1 MADLVLTEE
10 QELLRST
17 AADWVRQHAS
27 VGRIRQLRD
36 AHDPAGFSMEL
47 WKSMAE
53 LGWPGIILP
62 EEYGGLGLGYAELA
76 VVLEQLG
83 AALAPEPFL
92 GTVLLGAN
100 AILLGGSEAQK
111 KE

>member
-10 QELLRST
+10 QELLRTT
-17 AADWVRQHAS
+17 AADWVGQHAP
-27 VGRIRQLRD
+27 VARIRKVRD
-36 AHDPAGFSMEL
+36 ARDPAGFSLEL

-53 LGWPGIILP
+53 LGWPGIVLP

-83 AALAPEPFL
+83 AGLAPEPFL
-92 GTVLLGAN
+92 GTVLLAAN
-100 AILLGGSEAQK
+100 AILLAGSEAQK
-111 KE
+111 